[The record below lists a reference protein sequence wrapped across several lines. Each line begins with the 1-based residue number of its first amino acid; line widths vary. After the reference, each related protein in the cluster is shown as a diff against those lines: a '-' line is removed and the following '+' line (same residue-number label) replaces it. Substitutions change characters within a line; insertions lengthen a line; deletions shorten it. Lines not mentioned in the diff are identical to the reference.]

1 MFKATYTGPARALV
15 DDDGMVKR
23 NKRNQAALEK
33 GRDDQISN
41 KVVRAPGTI
50 VCGVK
55 MPTLSEVTLDP
66 KKTSHAD
73 AIAVIQKNIKG
84 TAHLDSCSFKLR
96 EVKKAAPKP
105 KEDDGL
111 DDLRARYFEATGKKA
126 HPAAKEPSMTAAIAE
141 AEAEAEA
148 AKIAAE

>member
-1 MFKATYTGPARALV
+1 MYKGPARALV

-23 NKRNQAALEK
+23 NKKNEAALEK
-33 GRDDQISN
+33 GRNDQVSN
-41 KVVRAPGTI
+41 KVVRSPGTI

-55 MPTLSEVTLDP
+55 MPTYKEIELNP
-66 KKTSHAD
+66 ANKKHAE
-73 AIAVIQKNIKG
+73 AIKAIQKNIKG
-84 TAHLDSCSFKLR
+84 SAHLDTCAFDLK

-111 DDLRARYFEATGKKA
+111 DELRAKFLEATGKKA

-141 AEAEAEA
+141 AEA